1 MDGLDSSDERQTLS
15 LLDKP
20 DVIVRD
26 EGSEYVRF
34 EFGVDVLIERFLR
47 SDKESGYFNLP
58 KSLLQEANNLM
69 LDLKNGKDVEAGAR
83 AAMHNIFARVA
94 KSVHVKVEVKET
106 GVESPIAKIDLIG
119 LEMNDMWV

>member
-15 LLDKP
+15 LLDEP

-26 EGSEYVRF
+26 EVPEYVRF

-58 KSLLQEANNLM
+58 KSLLQEANNLIF
-69 LDLKNGKDVEAGAR
+69 DLKNGKDIEAGA
-83 AAMHNIFARVA
+83 
-94 KSVHVKVEVKET
+94 
-106 GVESPIAKIDLIG
+106 
-119 LEMNDMWV
+119 